1 MQNILIKTCGV
12 RGLSKKDL
20 AEILISDENEREK
33 KIHELLRDRRSLNI
47 NIEMSKRLTTAQ
59 KAADKMAEF
68 AGSWKFIILF
78 MIVVFSWGIIN
89 TRWILERPFDP
100 YPYVFLNL
108 VLACISSIQA
118 PVIMMSQ
125 NREAQKDRLRAE
137 NEYLINMKS
146 EIILEDLHLK
156 IDNILRRQRLL
167 EDEVENV
174 MSLVEALR
182 QEIVLGREKDGEDDT
197 GREES
202 RLYN

>member
-1 MQNILIKTCGV
+1 VK
-12 RGLSKKDL
+12 GLTKKDI
-20 AEILISDENEREK
+20 AEILISDEDEREQ
-33 KIHELLRDRRSLNI
+33 KIHELLKDRRSLNI
-47 NIEMSKRLTTAQ
+47 NIELSKRLTAGQ

-68 AGSWKFIILF
+68 AGSWKFIIVF
-78 MIVVFSWGIIN
+78 MALVLTWGIVN
-89 TRWILERPFDP
+89 TKWVLERPFDP

-108 VLACISSIQA
+108 VLACIASIQA

-156 IDNILRRQRLL
+156 IDNIIQRQRLL
-167 EDEVENV
+167 EDELENII
-174 MSLVEALR
+174 SLMGALR
-182 QEIVLGREKDGEDDT
+182 QEIVLGREKDEENT

-202 RLYN
+202 RIYN

>member
-1 MQNILIKTCGV
+1 MNKTIGV
-12 RGLSKKDL
+12 KGLTKKDI
-20 AEILISDENEREK
+20 AEILISDEDEREQ
-33 KIHELLRDRRSLNI
+33 KIHELLKDRRSLNI
-47 NIEMSKRLTTAQ
+47 NIELSKRLTAGQ

-68 AGSWKFIILF
+68 AGSWKFIIVF
-78 MIVVFSWGIIN
+78 MALVLTWGIVN
-89 TRWILERPFDP
+89 TKWVLERPFDP

-108 VLACISSIQA
+108 VLACIASIQA

-156 IDNILRRQRLL
+156 IDNIIQRQRLL
-167 EDEVENV
+167 EDELENII
-174 MSLVEALR
+174 SLMGALR
-182 QEIVLGREKDGEDDT
+182 QEIVLGREKDEENT

-202 RLYN
+202 RIYN

>member
-1 MQNILIKTCGV
+1 LT
-12 RGLSKKDL
+12 KKDI
-20 AEILISDENEREK
+20 AEILISDEDEREQ
-33 KIHELLRDRRSLNI
+33 KIHELLKDRRSLNI
-47 NIEMSKRLTTAQ
+47 NIELSKRLTAGQ

-68 AGSWKFIILF
+68 AGSWKFIIVF
-78 MIVVFSWGIIN
+78 MALVLTWGIVN
-89 TRWILERPFDP
+89 TKWVLERPFDP

-108 VLACISSIQA
+108 VLACIASIQA

-156 IDNILRRQRLL
+156 IDNIIQRQRLL
-167 EDEVENV
+167 EDELENII
-174 MSLVEALR
+174 SLMGALR
-182 QEIVLGREKDGEDDT
+182 QEIVLGREKDEENT

-202 RLYN
+202 RIYN

>member
-1 MQNILIKTCGV
+1 MT
-12 RGLSKKDL
+12 KKDI
-20 AEILISDENEREK
+20 AEILISDEDEREQ
-33 KIHELLRDRRSLNI
+33 KIHELLKDRRSLNI
-47 NIEMSKRLTTAQ
+47 NIELSKRLTAGQ

-68 AGSWKFIILF
+68 AGSWKFIIVF
-78 MIVVFSWGIIN
+78 MALVLTWGIVN
-89 TRWILERPFDP
+89 TKWVLERPFDP

-108 VLACISSIQA
+108 VLACIASIQA

-156 IDNILRRQRLL
+156 IDNIIQRQRLL
-167 EDEVENV
+167 EDELENII
-174 MSLVEALR
+174 SLMGALR
-182 QEIVLGREKDGEDDT
+182 QEIVLGREKDEENT

-202 RLYN
+202 RIYN

>member
-1 MQNILIKTCGV
+1 VKD
-12 RGLSKKDL
+12 LSKKDL
-20 AEILISDENEREK
+20 AEILISDESEREQ

-47 NIEMSKRLTTAQ
+47 NIELSKRLTTGQ

-68 AGSWKFIILF
+68 AGSWKFIIF
-78 MIVVFSWGIIN
+78 FVIVVLAWGIIN
-89 TRWILERPFDP
+89 TRWVLGTPFDP

-108 VLACISSIQA
+108 VLACIASIQA

-146 EIILEDLHLK
+146 EIILEDLHMK
-156 IDNILRRQRLL
+156 IDNILHRQRLL
-167 EDEVENV
+167 EDEIENV
-174 MSLVEALR
+174 MSLIEALR
-182 QEIVLGREKDGEDDT
+182 QEIVLGREKDGEENT
-197 GREES
+197 SREKS

>member
-1 MQNILIKTCGV
+1 MK
-12 RGLSKKDL
+12 GLTKKDI
-20 AEILISDENEREK
+20 AEILISDEDEREQ
-33 KIHELLRDRRSLNI
+33 KIHELLKDRRSLNI
-47 NIEMSKRLTTAQ
+47 NIELSKRLTAGQ

-68 AGSWKFIILF
+68 AGSWKFIIVF
-78 MIVVFSWGIIN
+78 MALVLTWGIVN
-89 TRWILERPFDP
+89 TKWVLERPFDP

-108 VLACISSIQA
+108 VLACIASIQA

-156 IDNILRRQRLL
+156 IDNIIQRQRLL
-167 EDEVENV
+167 EDELENII
-174 MSLVEALR
+174 SLMGALR
-182 QEIVLGREKDGEDDT
+182 QEIVLGREKDEENT

-202 RLYN
+202 RIYN